1 MQLTTRRDRTA
12 YIGTGMLQAF
22 IGLGAIGG
30 GLMLIMD
37 PSGNAM
43 GLPVDMLQGFP
54 FPDFLIPGLFLFT
67 VNGLGSMVGAGLS
80 LARSRYAPEAAVL
93 LGAIL
98 VAWILIQ
105 LAIIKSVHWLH
116 ILYFV
121 LGFVEL
127 TLGLRLRRRRNSAAF

>member
-1 MQLTTRRDRTA
+1 MQPTA
-12 YIGTGMLQAF
+12 RKCRSTYIGMGVLQAF

-30 GLMLIMD
+30 GLMFIID

-43 GLPVDMLQGFP
+43 ELPVDMLQGSP

-67 VNGLGSMVGAGLS
+67 VNGLGSIVGAGLS
-80 LARSRYAPEAAVL
+80 LARSRYAPEAGVL

-98 VAWILIQ
+98 VAWIIIQ
-105 LAIIKSVHWLH
+105 VAIIQSVHWLH

-121 LGFVEL
+121 LGFIEL
-127 TLGLRLRRRRNSAAF
+127 ALGLHCRRWRIR